1 MPLPLITIMIKA
13 LIIVTFAS
21 VTVMVL
27 VYLERK
33 LSGHFQVRY
42 GPMRVG
48 WHGALQLIAD
58 TIKLLMKEDTTPKLA
73 DKMVFFI
80 APILAFVA
88 AYLAYFVIP
97 FAPGLVIKDLN
108 IGLLYLFGV
117 TSLTVLAILMAGWSS
132 NNKYALL
139 GGFRSVAQIVSY
151 EVPLLLSV
159 LPVIMAAG
167 SLSLVKIVG
176 AQSSVPFILV
186 QPLSFLIYFIAAT
199 AEINRTPFDI
209 PEAESELVAGYNV
222 EYSGIKF
229 SMFFFAEYVNMFTV
243 CAVAA
248 LLFLGGWNGPFLPPL
263 VWFFIKTYFLIFL
276 LIWFRWTFPRLRVD
290 QLMSFCWKILLP
302 FAFINLLVIG
312 AWTVLR

>member
-1 MPLPLITIMIKA
+1 
-13 LIIVTFAS
+13 
-21 VTVMVL
+21 
-27 VYLERK
+27 
-33 LSGHFQVRY
+33 
-42 GPMRVG
+42 
-48 WHGALQLIAD
+48 
-58 TIKLLMKEDTTPKLA
+58 
-73 DKMVFFI
+73 
-80 APILAFVA
+80 
-88 AYLAYFVIP
+88 
-97 FAPGLVIKDLN
+97 
-108 IGLLYLFGV
+108 
-117 TSLTVLAILMAGWSS
+117 
-132 NNKYALL
+132 
-139 GGFRSVAQIVSY
+139 
-151 EVPLLLSV
+151 
-159 LPVIMAAG
+159 
-167 SLSLVKIVG
+167 
-176 AQSSVPFILV
+176 
-186 QPLSFLIYFIAAT
+186 
-199 AEINRTPFDI
+199 INRTPFDI

>member
-199 AEINRTPFDI
+199 AE
-209 PEAESELVAGYNV
+209 
-222 EYSGIKF
+222 
-229 SMFFFAEYVNMFTV
+229 
-243 CAVAA
+243 
-248 LLFLGGWNGPFLPPL
+248 
-263 VWFFIKTYFLIFL
+263 
-276 LIWFRWTFPRLRVD
+276 
-290 QLMSFCWKILLP
+290 
-302 FAFINLLVIG
+302 
-312 AWTVLR
+312 